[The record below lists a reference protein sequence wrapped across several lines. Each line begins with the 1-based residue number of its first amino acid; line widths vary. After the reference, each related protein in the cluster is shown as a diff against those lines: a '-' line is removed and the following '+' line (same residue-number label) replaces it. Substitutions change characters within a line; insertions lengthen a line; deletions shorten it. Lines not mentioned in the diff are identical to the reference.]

1 MRDYQTFEEGDPQRE
16 RGFSDTI
23 LLKYPLNGDS
33 KIGIINLNLSYD
45 FDKDELDY
53 LHIEY
58 SDDEIK
64 SFVDKNPS
72 LLGKIDSLR
81 REKREIV

>member
-1 MRDYQTFEEGDPQRE
+1 MRFYGYNNAKIFV
-16 RGFSDTI
+16 
-23 LLKYPLNGDS
+23 KWDS
-33 KIGIINLNLSYD
+33 NIGIINLNLSYD

-72 LLGKIDSLR
+72 LLIK
-81 REKREIV
+81 